1 MIKQS
6 DILTAIN
13 RLIVAAHPDY
23 TVYIHACPKDFKRP
37 SFLLEY
43 VRISQSDAS
52 RIAIKKTAYFTITC
66 FVPVDAHY
74 RSDMDQLADLQD
86 GIIELFLPGYVEVGD
101 RALKVQSSTGGMDID
116 RAYID
121 VQFEFFDNRT
131 DAEEQLPLMES
142 VHTNIK
148 EG

>member
-13 RLIVAAHPDY
+13 LILVKAFPDY
-23 TVYIHACPKDFKRP
+23 TVYVQDCSKDFKRP

-43 VRISQSDAS
+43 VKLSLRDVDKLTIV
-52 RIAIKKTAYFTITC
+52 KTVSFKITC
-66 FVPVDAHY
+66 FVPVDKY
-74 RSDMDQLADLQD
+74 FRSDMDQLANLQD
-86 GIIELFLPGYVEVGD
+86 SVLQLFSSGYVKVGD
-101 RALKVQSSTGGMDID
+101 RALRIQGTTGGMGKDL
-116 RAYID
+116 AYID
-121 VQFEFFDNRT
+121 IQIEFSDNRT
-131 DAEEQLPLMES
+131 DTEEQLPLMES